1 MSAVSRSAGRWVDV
15 LSAIAVRRIRVTG
28 VTNIATGVL
37 GAQGKVGQAMCQAVD
52 SAADLDLVAAV
63 DKNDSLEALT
73 AASVVI
79 DFTHPDVVMDN
90 LKFLIGKGIH
100 AVVGTTGFTDERLD
114 QVRSWLADSPGTGV
128 LIAPNF
134 AIGAVLS
141 MKFAQQA
148 ARFFESVEIIE
159 LHHPNKADAPSGTA
173 TRTARLIAEARR
185 GLPPSPDATS
195 TGLEGARGADVDGVR
210 VHAVRVSGL
219 VAHQEVLFGTTGETL
234 TIRHDSIDRSSFAPG
249 VLLAVRDIAKRPG
262 LTIGI
267 EPLLGCS
274 VRRGQGQDPHRLH
287 VCGDGGVL
295 PDPGKDGYRPRADR
309 EGRRDRHGV
318 GVLILPFIGLWA
330 MIATL
335 RAGFAH
341 QRLAA
346 LAAQLGRELDVS
358 ALRTT
363 PSGRVNR
370 EDADALFAT
379 VKAEVEAEPDDWVGW
394 YRLARAYDYAGDRGR
409 ARDTMRTAVQMQQDA
424 AR

>member
-1 MSAVSRSAGRWVDV
+1 MRFPGMSAVSRSAGRWVDV

-267 EPLLGCS
+267 EPLL
-274 VRRGQGQDPHRLH
+274 
-287 VCGDGGVL
+287 
-295 PDPGKDGYRPRADR
+295 
-309 EGRRDRHGV
+309 
-318 GVLILPFIGLWA
+318 
-330 MIATL
+330 
-335 RAGFAH
+335 
-341 QRLAA
+341 
-346 LAAQLGRELDVS
+346 EL
-358 ALRTT
+358 
-363 PSGRVNR
+363 
-370 EDADALFAT
+370 
-379 VKAEVEAEPDDWVGW
+379 
-394 YRLARAYDYAGDRGR
+394 
-409 ARDTMRTAVQMQQDA
+409 
-424 AR
+424 